1 MYRSWD
7 SYTNP
12 DNYKSVTVDD
22 RYEVFLARFGYSPN
36 FEGTTPVI
44 NQYKLFPFFRNDEFL
59 AKFFRKK
66 RYLGAYGGRPPLW
79 VAIKALKDA
88 QAEVTAD
95 QQALQKL
102 QAALTADKDKSNR
115 VQNTQQMGNKLVLNN
130 GNGKHTII
138 FNDTVNGSTNST
150 ITNKPNVNN
159 NNVSYSD
166 ITTNTAS
173 NSDAQQAATTANNQ
187 NVQSQQLSLFDK
199 QGELNQAMLPTNNA
213 KTLPTTGDDNNNH
226 SMIAGILTTIAG
238 ALGILG
244 LADTKRKHN

>member
-1 MYRSWD
+1 M
-7 SYTNP
+7 
-12 DNYKSVTVDD
+12 
-22 RYEVFLARFGYSPN
+22 
-36 FEGTTPVI
+36 
-44 NQYKLFPFFRNDEFL
+44 
-59 AKFFRKK
+59 
-66 RYLGAYGGRPPLW
+66 
-79 VAIKALKDA
+79 
-88 QAEVTAD
+88 
-95 QQALQKL
+95 QKL

-166 ITTNTAS
+166 ITTNTVS

>member
-1 MYRSWD
+1 M
-7 SYTNP
+7 
-12 DNYKSVTVDD
+12 
-22 RYEVFLARFGYSPN
+22 
-36 FEGTTPVI
+36 
-44 NQYKLFPFFRNDEFL
+44 
-59 AKFFRKK
+59 
-66 RYLGAYGGRPPLW
+66 
-79 VAIKALKDA
+79 
-88 QAEVTAD
+88 
-95 QQALQKL
+95 QKL
-102 QAALTADKDKSNR
+102 QAALTADKDKSNK

-213 KTLPTTGDDNNNH
+213 KTLPTTGDDNNNNH

>member
-1 MYRSWD
+1 M
-7 SYTNP
+7 T
-12 DNYKSVTVDD
+12 
-22 RYEVFLARFGYSPN
+22 
-36 FEGTTPVI
+36 
-44 NQYKLFPFFRNDEFL
+44 
-59 AKFFRKK
+59 
-66 RYLGAYGGRPPLW
+66 
-79 VAIKALKDA
+79 
-88 QAEVTAD
+88 
-95 QQALQKL
+95 QK
-102 QAALTADKDKSNR
+102 
-115 VQNTQQMGNKLVLNN
+115 
-130 GNGKHTII
+130 I
-138 FNDTVNGSTNST
+138 
-150 ITNKPNVNN
+150 N

-213 KTLPTTGDDNNNH
+213 KTLPTTGDDNNNNH

>member
-1 MYRSWD
+1 M
-7 SYTNP
+7 
-12 DNYKSVTVDD
+12 
-22 RYEVFLARFGYSPN
+22 
-36 FEGTTPVI
+36 
-44 NQYKLFPFFRNDEFL
+44 
-59 AKFFRKK
+59 
-66 RYLGAYGGRPPLW
+66 
-79 VAIKALKDA
+79 
-88 QAEVTAD
+88 
-95 QQALQKL
+95 
-102 QAALTADKDKSNR
+102 
-115 VQNTQQMGNKLVLNN
+115 LNN

-166 ITTNTAS
+166 ITTNTVS

>member
-1 MYRSWD
+1 
-7 SYTNP
+7 
-12 DNYKSVTVDD
+12 
-22 RYEVFLARFGYSPN
+22 
-36 FEGTTPVI
+36 
-44 NQYKLFPFFRNDEFL
+44 
-59 AKFFRKK
+59 
-66 RYLGAYGGRPPLW
+66 
-79 VAIKALKDA
+79 
-88 QAEVTAD
+88 
-95 QQALQKL
+95 
-102 QAALTADKDKSNR
+102 
-115 VQNTQQMGNKLVLNN
+115 MGNKLVLNN

-166 ITTNTAS
+166 ITTNTVS

>member
-1 MYRSWD
+1 M
-7 SYTNP
+7 
-12 DNYKSVTVDD
+12 
-22 RYEVFLARFGYSPN
+22 
-36 FEGTTPVI
+36 
-44 NQYKLFPFFRNDEFL
+44 
-59 AKFFRKK
+59 
-66 RYLGAYGGRPPLW
+66 
-79 VAIKALKDA
+79 
-88 QAEVTAD
+88 
-95 QQALQKL
+95 
-102 QAALTADKDKSNR
+102 
-115 VQNTQQMGNKLVLNN
+115 LNN